1 MPRRRRIRTAVWHA
15 QNRIAD
21 GSECRLAAWLRWD
34 DAVAGSY
41 IIIES
46 MRRGAATHEENDS
59 IVHYRGSGA
68 VGPHSF
74 RPASAPPGPEAARTA
89 PASAAHAPW
98 PKSEFAI

>member
-41 IIIES
+41 IIIEF
-46 MRRGAATHEENDS
+46 MRRGATPHEENDS
-59 IVHYRGSGA
+59 IVHYRGSGG
-68 VGPHSF
+68 VGAHSF
-74 RPASAPPGPEAARTA
+74 RAASSSSGAAAARTA
-89 PASAAHAPW
+89 PASAAHAPDR
-98 PKSEFAI
+98 KSTR